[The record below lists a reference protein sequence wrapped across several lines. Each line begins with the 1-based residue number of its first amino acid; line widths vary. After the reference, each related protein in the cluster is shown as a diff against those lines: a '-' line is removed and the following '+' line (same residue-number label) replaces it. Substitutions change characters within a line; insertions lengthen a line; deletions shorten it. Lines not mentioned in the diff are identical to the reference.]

1 MAPPAGRA
9 APPRTVARG
18 GGRGGQAGGPVRCM
32 GRAGA
37 PGAFVYQAKGSGRAR
52 AGADVCELRC
62 KRLACAIQRCI
73 ATARP
78 GAAATGGLVD
88 FKKACSIEI
97 AKFDKCCERAKAAEA
112 AEAAEAAAGAGAA
125 GAAARAAAAG
135 GR

>member
-1 MAPPAGRA
+1 MV
-9 APPRTVARG
+9 TVVRLIHSALQLG
-18 GGRGGQAGGPVRCM
+18 AEIQTVSGP
-32 GRAGA
+32 
-37 PGAFVYQAKGSGRAR
+37 K
-52 AGADVCELRC
+52 
-62 KRLACAIQRCI
+62 
-73 ATARP
+73 
-78 GAAATGGLVD
+78 LVD